1 MHVDSGKTIVAPYS
15 QGNELVFG
23 KNAGQQCLAMSLCSL
38 IYNTRLR
45 ISSAHDLIN
54 IRNIGN
60 QLYLSLSQ
68 LARQS
73 YLMRTE
79 LPTMLNVFE
88 ADYRLEYN
96 ESYSGT
102 STVDRDTT
110 IEGYQYCT
118 SLQRAFESLVSDGYT
133 NFILTVGF
141 IGVAIYCNGNMGFKV
156 FDFHA
161 RDWYGRG
168 HLQGTCVLLEIPSL
182 ISSVH
187 YFQSIL
193 NHNIWNKRSMC

>member
-1 MHVDSGKTIVAPYS
+1 
-15 QGNELVFG
+15 
-23 KNAGQQCLAMSLCSL
+23 MSLCSL

-45 ISSAHDLIN
+45 ISSGHDLIN

-118 SLQRAFESLVSDGYT
+118 SLQRAFESLVSDGYWCC
-133 NFILTVGF
+133 
-141 IGVAIYCNGNMGFKV
+141 Y
-156 FDFHA
+156 
-161 RDWYGRG
+161 
-168 HLQGTCVLLEIPSL
+168 LL
-182 ISSVH
+182 
-187 YFQSIL
+187 
-193 NHNIWNKRSMC
+193 